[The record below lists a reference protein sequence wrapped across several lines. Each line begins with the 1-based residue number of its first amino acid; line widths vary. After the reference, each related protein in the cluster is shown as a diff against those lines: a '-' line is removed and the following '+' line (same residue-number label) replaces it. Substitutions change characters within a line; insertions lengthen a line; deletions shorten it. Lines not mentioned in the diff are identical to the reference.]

1 MREECCNS
9 RDEALRIVGC
19 VNAHKGGMIP
29 AMATTRW
36 INVVRWGALPL
47 TAVLAAGC
55 VERTIR
61 ITSEPAGA
69 MVYLNDEEV
78 GRTPCETAFLHY
90 GTYDVRLVKEGFEP
104 YTGPAV
110 ASAPL
115 YDLPGPDLVADLLP
129 IRIGSHIDWHFTLE
143 RVADDDPA
151 MIDRARQLRER
162 MRRKM
167 GDAEPAENPA
177 SQEPSEPADAGK

>member
-1 MREECCNS
+1 MR
-9 RDEALRIVGC
+9 L
-19 VNAHKGGMIP
+19 
-29 AMATTRW
+29 
-36 INVVRWGALPL
+36 GALPL
-47 TAVLAAGC
+47 AALLTTGC

-69 MVYLNDEEV
+69 LVYLNDEEI

-104 YTGPAV
+104 YMGPAEAKV
-110 ASAPL
+110 PL

-129 IRIGSHIDWHFTLE
+129 VRIGSHIDWHFTLQP
-143 RVADDDPA
+143 VNDDDPA

-167 GDAEPAENPA
+167 GDPEPAENPG
-177 SQEPSEPADAGK
+177 SQGPSEPADSGK

>member
-1 MREECCNS
+1 
-9 RDEALRIVGC
+9 
-19 VNAHKGGMIP
+19 MIP

-36 INVVRWGALPL
+36 INVVRWGVLPL
-47 TAVLAAGC
+47 AALLATGC

-61 ITSEPAGA
+61 ITSDPAGA
-69 MVYLNDEEV
+69 LVFLNDEEV

-104 YTGPAV
+104 YMGPAE

-129 IRIGSHIDWHFTLE
+129 VRIGSHIDWHFTLQP
-143 RVADDDPA
+143 VTDDDPA

-167 GDAEPAENPA
+167 GDPEPAESVAPA
-177 SQEPSEPADAGK
+177 TPSQPLEGGN